1 MKCFSITGGTEK
13 CASFE
18 FYDDVLSANLQGLI
32 CRICVGTWNV
42 GGRFPPSD
50 LDIEEWLDME
60 DPADI
65 YVIG

>member
-1 MKCFSITGGTEK
+1 MCYF
-13 CASFE
+13 C
-18 FYDDVLSANLQGLI
+18 DDVLSANLQGLI
-32 CRICVGTWNV
+32 FRICVGTWNV